1 MSANHHDVQ
10 TRPYNTWDLGV
21 LAGAYGGVGCESWD

>member
-10 TRPYNTWDLGV
+10 TRPHNTWDLGL
-21 LAGAYGGVGCESWD
+21 LAGAYGGVGM